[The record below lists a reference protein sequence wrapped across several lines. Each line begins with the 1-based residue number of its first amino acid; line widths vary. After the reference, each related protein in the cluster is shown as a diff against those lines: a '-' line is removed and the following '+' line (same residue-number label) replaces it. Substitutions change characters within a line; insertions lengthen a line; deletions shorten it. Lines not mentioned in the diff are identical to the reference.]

1 MPTNIEFKARIHDIA
16 AASDTASALAGS
28 PPRIIMQEDV
38 FFQCAKGRLKL
49 RILDN
54 EGQGE
59 LIHSLRDDV
68 SGPKQSLYTVVPTF
82 APHELRLLLAAAL
95 GETMVVRKTRTLYL
109 IGSTRIHLDKV
120 ERLGEF
126 MEVEVV
132 LEEGQHTQQ
141 GEKIAADLLRRFGIR
156 ESDLI
161 ATAYADLLEQSP

>member
-1 MPTNIEFKARIHDIA
+1 MPTNMEFKARISDFA
-16 AASDTASALAGS
+16 AASETAGTLAGS

-49 RILDN
+49 RILG
-54 EGQGE
+54 ERQGE
-59 LIHSLRDDV
+59 LIHYLRDDV
-68 SGPKQSLYTVVPTF
+68 SGPKQSFYTVVPST
-82 APHELRLLLAAAL
+82 APHELRLLLADAL
-95 GETMVVRKTRTLYL
+95 GETIVVRKTRALYL
-109 IGSTRIHLDKV
+109 IGSTRVHLDKV

-161 ATAYADLLEQSP
+161 ATAYADLLEPSP